1 MRIWKRNRMLKRIVL
16 GFALVALVVP
26 AGSAKAVPDAG
37 RTYEPA
43 QVEIGVQV
51 ADPKFGQSVDEGT
64 VQLADPKYGQF
75 AEHGVQ
81 LADPKYRQPGVNAY
95 VPFATDFPKYVPTNG
110 VSTPQSTPQVVSSG
124 DGFDWG
130 DAGIGAGIL
139 AGLVL
144 LGAAGLLA
152 TRHLGKAQT
161 A

>member
-51 ADPKFGQSVDEGT
+51 ADPKFGQSVDERT
-64 VQLADPKYGQF
+64 VQLADPKYGQS

-81 LADPKYRQPGVNAY
+81 LADPKYGQPGVDAY
-95 VPFATDFPKYVPTNG
+95 VPFATDFPKYVPTNA
-110 VSTPQSTPQVVSSG
+110 VSTPQVVRSG